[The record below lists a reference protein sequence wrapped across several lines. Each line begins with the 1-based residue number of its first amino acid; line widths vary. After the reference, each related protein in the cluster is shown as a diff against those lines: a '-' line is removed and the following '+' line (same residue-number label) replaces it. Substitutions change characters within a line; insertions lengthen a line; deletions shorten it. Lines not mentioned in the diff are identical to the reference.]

1 MIMASVTNL
10 DNDVN
15 SKRGDRVTPAAVN
28 EVRNF
33 IEESLGETLPDVGD
47 DVRFGTYNILAALK
61 DGVALCKLA
70 AMIDPMKVRG
80 FKPKATMPFIQ
91 RENIALFLSA
101 CEKPP
106 LSLPAHDRFLTV
118 DLYDGKDPAQVLQG
132 IAAFSR
138 AANRVEPSKF
148 PNPIGAK
155 SRGGVVSPQVTGQY
169 LGTGYS
175 NRGRVASAAG
185 APSSSHKPATLTA
198 SRTGGS
204 DSGRR
209 SPSRFG
215 APTSPNSVSSWSKK
229 SDESATSP
237 AWNIAQYGYMGGAS
251 QGNMGVSFGGR
262 RQITNAGPT
271 VPSLAEKEK
280 KRKEKEAEDKRL
292 KLEAEEE
299 ERRRVVAEEERARV
313 EEERKFAEE
322 TEKLRQKTLNEKRE
336 WDEQERRWKAE
347 EDRRKQ
353 DESEAESRAADERK
367 RLRGTSDTRLQGQFL
382 SQYQAEN
389 GLNQKSQRTDS
400 SEADRIRQ
408 LEHELAEARDRER
421 RYQAERVSKH
431 KTGDREAIQDHD
443 LTLRLKEESSKARP
457 RSRSRPRLPSRKD
470 TDETWRQ
477 DERDYL
483 RKQWSSHTTS
493 EEAAPPV
500 KPPRPLPEPTA
511 NPIKPQRTGEARPL
525 PDPANY
531 TSPTYKAPNRTDRF
545 LSSNPPPT
553 PPRPTTTYS
562 NEIGTFS
569 SNAERDAEDRRRIE
583 SQTKTKA
590 GGWASK
596 SLLEK
601 EMEMERQRQQ
611 EWEES
616 QKELKNKVPGGDGI
630 DGIGGGIGGKWDVN
644 QWTGYTGGDGQNKG
658 AQGIGA
664 GRRQIVGPR
673 PPVHGGQ

>member
-1 MIMASVTNL
+1 MASVTNL

-15 SKRGDRVTPAAVN
+15 SKRGDRVTPAAVD

-33 IEESLGETLPDVGD
+33 IEQSLGESLPDVGD
-47 DVRFGTYNILAALK
+47 DPKFGTYNILAALK

-70 AMIDPMKVRG
+70 ALIDPIKVRG

-91 RENIALFLSA
+91 RENIALFLGA

-155 SRGGVVSPQVTGQY
+155 SRGGVPSPQISGQY
-169 LGTGYS
+169 LGTGLN
-175 NRGRVASAAG
+175 NRGREASTTSTT
-185 APSSSHKPATLTA
+185 SSSYNPTSSLTA

-215 APTSPNSVSSWSKK
+215 APTSSSSVSSWSKK
-229 SDESATSP
+229 SDEGATSP

-262 RQITNAGPT
+262 RQITNAGPK

-280 KRKEKEAEDKRL
+280 KRREKEAEDERSRI
-292 KLEAEEE
+292 EAEEE
-299 ERRRVVAEEERARV
+299 GRQRGVAEEERARI
-313 EEERKFAEE
+313 EEERRFAEE

-336 WDEQERRWKAE
+336 WEEQERKWKAE

-353 DESEAESRAADERK
+353 DEAEAEIRAAEERK

-389 GLNQKSQRTDS
+389 GSNKKSHRTDS

-431 KTGDREAIQDHD
+431 KTGDREAIEDHD

-457 RSRSRPRLPSRKD
+457 RSRSRPRPPPRKD
-470 TDETWRQ
+470 SDETWRK

-483 RKQWSSHTTS
+483 RKQWSSQNTS
-493 EEAAPPV
+493 EDASPPV
-500 KPPRPLPEPTA
+500 KPPRPLPEPA
-511 NPIKPQRTGEARPL
+511 VAAIKPQHTGGAKPL
-525 PDPANY
+525 PDPASY
-531 TSPTYKAPNRTDRF
+531 TSPTSKASNRTDRF
-545 LSSNPPPT
+545 LSSNIPPA
-553 PPRPTTTYS
+553 PPKPTTTYS

-569 SNAERDAEDRRRIE
+569 SNAERDAEDRRRIA

-616 QKELKNKVPGGDGI
+616 QKEVKSKVPGGDGV

-658 AQGIGA
+658 TQGIGS

-673 PPVHGGQ
+673 PPSNGGA

>member
-1 MIMASVTNL
+1 
-10 DNDVN
+10 
-15 SKRGDRVTPAAVN
+15 
-28 EVRNF
+28 
-33 IEESLGETLPDVGD
+33 
-47 DVRFGTYNILAALK
+47 
-61 DGVALCKLA
+61 
-70 AMIDPMKVRG
+70 
-80 FKPKATMPFIQ
+80 MPFIQ
-91 RENIALFLSA
+91 RENIALFLST

-148 PNPIGAK
+148 PSPIGAK

-169 LGTGYS
+169 IGTGY
-175 NRGRVASAAG
+175 NRGREVSAASN
-185 APSSSHKPATLTA
+185 ASSYKPASLTA
-198 SRTGGS
+198 ARTGGS

-215 APTSPNSVSSWSKK
+215 PPTSPKSVSSWSKK
-229 SDESATSP
+229 SDEGATEP

-262 RQITNAGPT
+262 RQITNAAPH

-280 KRKEKEAEDKRL
+280 KRREKEAEDERL
-292 KLEAEEE
+292 RLQAEEE
-299 ERRRVVAEEERARV
+299 ERQRVVAEEQKARL
-313 EEERKFAEE
+313 EEERRFAEE
-322 TEKLRQKTLNEKRE
+322 TEKLRQKTLDEKRE
-336 WDEQERRWKAE
+336 WEEEERRWKAE

-353 DESEAESRAADERK
+353 DEADAETRAAEERK
-367 RLRGTSDTRLQGQFL
+367 RLRGNSDTRLQGQFL

-389 GLNQKSQRTDS
+389 ASKSHRTSS
-400 SEADRIRQ
+400 SEADRIRL
-408 LEHELAEARDRER
+408 LENELAEARDRELQ
-421 RYQAERVSKH
+421 YQAERVSKH
-431 KTGDREAIQDHD
+431 QTGERQVIENHD
-443 LTLRLKEESSKARP
+443 LTLRLKHESSNDHPK
-457 RSRSRPRLPSRKD
+457 SRGHSNLPARKD
-470 TDETWRQ
+470 SDETWRQ

-483 RKQWSSHTTS
+483 RKQWSSQNTS
-493 EEAAPPV
+493 EDLAPPV
-500 KPPRPLPEPTA
+500 KPPRPLPGSAVIPVKPRHTGESRPLQEPT
-511 NPIKPQRTGEARPL
+511 
-525 PDPANY
+525 NY
-531 TSPTYKAPNRTDRF
+531 TSPTSKPANRTDRF
-545 LSSNPPPT
+545 LFSNPPPT
-553 PPRPTTTYS
+553 PPRRTTTYS

-569 SNAERDAEDRRRIE
+569 SNAERDAEDCRRVVP
-583 SQTKTKA
+583 QTKTKA

-616 QKELKNKVPGGDGI
+616 QKELKSKVLAGDGV

-644 QWTGYTGGDGQNKG
+644 QWTGYTGGDGQNRG
-658 AQGIGA
+658 NQGIGA

-673 PPVHGGQ
+673 PPPS

>member
-1 MIMASVTNL
+1 MASVTNL

-15 SKRGDRVTPAAVN
+15 SKRGERVTPAAVN

-33 IEESLGETLPDVGD
+33 IEQALGESLPDVGD
-47 DVRFGTYNILAALK
+47 DARFGTYNILAALK

-70 AMIDPMKVRG
+70 ALIDPIKVRG

-91 RENIALFLSA
+91 RENIALFLGA

-138 AANRVEPSKF
+138 AANRVEPAKF

-169 LGTGYS
+169 LGTGYN
-175 NRGRVASAAG
+175 NRGREGSTASTT
-185 APSSSHKPATLTA
+185 SSGYNPASLTA

-215 APTSPNSVSSWSKK
+215 APTSPGSVSSWSKK
-229 SDESATSP
+229 ADEGATAP

-251 QGNMGVSFGGR
+251 QGSMGVSFGGR
-262 RQITNAGPT
+262 RQITNAGPN

-280 KRKEKEAEDKRL
+280 KRREKEAEDGRL
-292 KLEAEEE
+292 RAETQED
-299 ERRRVVAEEERARV
+299 ERRRVAAEEQKARL
-313 EEERKFAEE
+313 EEEKRLTEE

-336 WDEQERRWKAE
+336 WEEQERKWKAE

-353 DESEAESRAADERK
+353 DEAEAEHRAAEERK
-367 RLRGTSDTRLQGQFL
+367 RLRGTSDTRLKGQFL

-389 GLNQKSQRTDS
+389 GLNQNGHRTDS
-400 SEADRIRQ
+400 RDADRIRQ

-431 KTGDREAIQDHD
+431 KTGDRAAIEDHD
-443 LTLRLKEESSKARP
+443 LTLRLKEESKARP
-457 RSRSRPRLPSRKD
+457 RSRSRPRLPPRKD
-470 TDETWRQ
+470 SDEAWRQ

-483 RKQWSSHTTS
+483 RKQWNSQNTS
-493 EEAAPPV
+493 EGGAPPV
-500 KPPRPLPEPTA
+500 KPPPGPLPEPA
-511 NPIKPQRTGEARPL
+511 AAPIQPQHTGGARPL
-525 PDPANY
+525 PDPVNY
-531 TSPTYKAPNRTDRF
+531 TSPTSKTPNRTDRF

-553 PPRPTTTYS
+553 PPKSTTTYS

-569 SNAERDAEDRRRIE
+569 SSAERDAEDGRRIA
-583 SQTKTKA
+583 SQAKTTA

-616 QKELKNKVPGGDGI
+616 QNELTTKVPEGDGV

-658 AQGIGA
+658 TQGIGA

-673 PPVHGGQ
+673 PPSNGGK